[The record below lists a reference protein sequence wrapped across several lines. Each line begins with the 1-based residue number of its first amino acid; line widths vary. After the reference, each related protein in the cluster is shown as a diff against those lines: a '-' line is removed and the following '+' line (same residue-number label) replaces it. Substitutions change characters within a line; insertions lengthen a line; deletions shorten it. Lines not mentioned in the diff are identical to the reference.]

1 MWKYGYLFNVTIK
14 ILIFQ
19 ASWYKNKIVF
29 RVNPKSTLFER
40 WILSMNQRW
49 QIDLESTWIS
59 GWPMTRCYFNIYQ
72 RGINIGCLLG
82 KNWFRCSLNARGPAT
97 PGRPGGCATHP
108 SPPPPPFTFLSRKKK
123 KERQRQ
129 KRKGFKA
136 EIIKRLSPRSNYYC
150 FSHSRASRIQ
160 KFFLSINHGGQQYF
174 PVFHG
179 PTTFKSISP
188 PLCKSVRYY

>member
-1 MWKYGYLFNVTIK
+1 
-14 ILIFQ
+14 
-19 ASWYKNKIVF
+19 
-29 RVNPKSTLFER
+29 
-40 WILSMNQRW
+40 MNQREY
-49 QIDLESTWIS
+49 QVDRRRDVISTYINVESTLGVCWERTGS
-59 GWPMTRCYFNIYQ
+59 GVPLMQEGRRHQ
-72 RGINIGCLLG
+72 GGLG
-82 KNWFRCSLNARGPAT
+82 VVHPT
-97 PGRPGGCATHP
+97 PRPPPP
-108 SPPPPPFTFLSRKKK
+108 SPLPPFTFLSRKKK

-136 EIIKRLSPRSNYYC
+136 ETIKRLSPRSNYYC